1 MSTVK
6 YEKGYGSQGRRWIRE
21 CRRRT
26 GFTLIELLVV
36 LGIISVLMATL
47 LPALAMVRRQARKV
61 LGVNNLRQ
69 IVAAADAFACDN
81 DDRYPPSI
89 ARIGLGDN
97 WNWQEPTMLTGYLKR
112 TPSAQRSLSGYLRGY
127 LPDADTLFCPNA
139 PIRYKYL
146 QEAWDAGDGW
156 DNPDTPAV
164 PDPVMGTYCLYWN
177 YTGCLGTKAGL
188 LHGPSGPARGPR
200 ESRIV
205 VTDRFGYNHFR
216 SPGAYGS
223 CERFTAAEVTE
234 GYETSSAYWSRPGQG
249 TIEELSGFDVKLH
262 AGFVDG
268 HVESYL
274 PAETVPMRVVLYPG
288 TGEPYT
294 DDQPTPGI
302 FYLPRL
308 GLH

>member
-1 MSTVK
+1 MLVVEHRKRS
-6 YEKGYGSQGRRWIRE
+6 GSRGRRLARGSRWRS
-21 CRRRT
+21 

-36 LGIISVLMATL
+36 LSIISFLMAIL
-47 LPALAMVRRQARKV
+47 LPALGKVRARARRII
-61 LGVNNLRQ
+61 GTGNLRQ
-69 IVAAADAFACDN
+69 IVTAGNVFSCDN
-81 DDRYPPSI
+81 DERYPPSV
-89 ARIGLGDN
+89 ATIGLGDN
-97 WNWQEPTMLTGYLKR
+97 WTWQEPTMLTGYLKR
-112 TPSAQRSLSGYLRGY
+112 TPSTHRSLSGYLRSY
-127 LPDADTLFCPNA
+127 IPDAETLFCPNA

-146 QEAWDAGDGW
+146 QEAWDAGDEW

-177 YTGCLGTKAGL
+177 YTGYLGAEEGL
-188 LHGPSGPARGPR
+188 LRGPSGPARGHR

-216 SPGAYGS
+216 GPGAYGS
-223 CERFTAAEVTE
+223 CERFTQAEVTE
-234 GYETSSAYWSRPGQG
+234 GYEISSAYWSRPGQG
-249 TIEELSGFDVKLH
+249 SIEELSRFDVKLH

-274 PAETVPMRVVLYPG
+274 PAETVPMRVILYPE
-288 TGEPYT
+288 TGEPCK

-302 FYLPRL
+302 FYLPRI